1 MITPI
6 DNSFAPARSAALSEG
21 ARRLSRRVRVTT
33 LCLLVLAG
41 PTLPASAQSGPGDGG
56 IFTTTLHNGLRV
68 VVVEGRAAPVVQT
81 SVWYGFGSLQ
91 ETPGK
96 TGLAHALEHMLFR
109 GTPEISSGGLDDITA
124 RLGAQMNAE
133 TSYDYTQF
141 YFEMPAD
148 KLDVA
153 LFIEADRMEHA
164 ALRAADWAIE
174 RNAVLNEID
183 GDDSSPFYNLLSRV
197 RAAAF
202 PRQPAGRT
210 PLGSRADVARATV
223 ADIARYYREW
233 YAPNNAT
240 LVVSGAVDHAAVF
253 AKAARYFASEP
264 AKRLP
269 PKESSNPVPAPG
281 ATVEAEF
288 PFPFEILDLA
298 YSVPGDTQHGEAA
311 ISTLATLLE
320 NQRSPFYK
328 ALVESNI
335 ALAIE
340 ANADTQ
346 LKGGL
351 LNVFIVL
358 NPGRSSREAQSVF
371 QATLDSALSSG
382 LDPDL
387 VLAAKRLTM
396 AERMYSAD
404 SIDGIGDL
412 AGYTYGIVNERI
424 ADEDSR
430 LAALT
435 GEDLLAAARTYLSR
449 PTVVGHLTPNERPP
463 HGNSQKSSAEATDDF
478 SKRIPHGP
486 IVEPAWIAKAIR
498 TPTSERS
505 ALAPVEFTLSNG
517 SRVIVQTKTDRPT
530 FVLQGQIA
538 SSPAFEPPGKE
549 GIARL
554 AGGVADYGS
563 ASYPFEQ
570 RRKATD
576 EMGAFVNTGS
586 NFSATGMSADFE
598 RIVAILADGEQHPT
612 FADPWFGVERSQL
625 ANSLQSESNISG
637 VMINRAY
644 YRLLLAGD
652 DPTLRQATSQS
663 IGDISQA
670 DLLAYTQRYWRPD
683 LTTIAVAGNLSPQR
697 VRSALESAFGSW
709 QVSGAKPDPHL
720 MPMPPAASGH
730 DYIGTTANQVYIRL
744 GQPALSR
751 SNPDYN
757 TFLLLNQILGG
768 SGDFESRLW
777 QELRQKRGLVYS
789 VSSTLDSDNDRGDF
803 RIELNASPERVVE
816 AVEFVRQELQRLQDA
831 PVSQTELDEAKVRLV
846 SNALLDEASS
856 SGQAKQLMDIAS
868 NALPLNYYATM
879 NERFARITPAD
890 VQRVARE
897 YLHPSRLVEV
907 YAGPSGPWSQHAI

>member
-1 MITPI
+1 M
-6 DNSFAPARSAALSEG
+6 
-21 ARRLSRRVRVTT
+21 
-33 LCLLVLAG
+33 
-41 PTLPASAQSGPGDGG
+41 
-56 IFTTTLHNGLRV
+56 
-68 VVVEGRAAPVVQT
+68 
-81 SVWYGFGSLQ
+81 
-91 ETPGK
+91 
-96 TGLAHALEHMLFR
+96 FR

-148 KLDVA
+148 RLDVA
-153 LFIEADRMEHA
+153 LFIEADRMQHA
-164 ALRAADWAIE
+164 ALRASEWAIE
-174 RNAVLNEID
+174 RKAVLNELD
-183 GDDSSPFYNLLSRV
+183 GDASSPFFNLLARV

-202 PRQPAGRT
+202 PGQPAGRT
-210 PLGSRADVARATV
+210 PLGSRDDVARATA

-240 LVVSGAVDHAAVF
+240 LVVSGAVDHATVF
-253 AKAARYFASEP
+253 AKAARYFAAIP
-264 AKRLP
+264 AKKLP
-269 PKESSNPVPAPG
+269 PKQNSNPTPASG

-298 YSVPGDTQHGEAA
+298 YAIPGDTQHGEPA

-371 QATLDSALSSG
+371 QATLDSVLQNG
-382 LDPDL
+382 FDPDL

-396 AERMYSAD
+396 AERVFSAD
-404 SIDGIGDL
+404 SIDGMGDL
-412 AGYTYGIVNERI
+412 AGYTYGIVGERI
-424 ADEDSR
+424 ADEDAR
-430 LAALT
+430 LAAIT
-435 GEDLLAAARTYLSR
+435 GDDLVAAARTYLSR

-463 HGNSQKSSAEATDDF
+463 RGNSQKSSAEASDDF

-486 IVEPAWIAKAIR
+486 IVEPAWIAKAVR
-498 TPTSERS
+498 TPTSEHS
-505 ALAPVEFTLSNG
+505 ALAPVQFTLSNG
-517 SRVIVQTKTDRPT
+517 LRVIVQTKTDRPT
-530 FVLQGQIA
+530 FLLQGAIA

-554 AGGVADYGS
+554 AGAVADYGS
-563 ASYPFEQ
+563 ASYPFAQ

-576 EMGAFVNTGS
+576 EMGAFIDTGS
-586 NFSATGMSADFE
+586 EFSARGMSGDFE
-598 RIVAILADGEQHPT
+598 RIVAILADGEQHPSFT
-612 FADPWFGVERSQL
+612 DPWFQLERSQL

-652 DPTLRQATSQS
+652 DPTLRQATSQT
-663 IGDISQA
+663 ITDISQA
-670 DLLAYTQRYWRPD
+670 DLTAYAQHFWRPD
-683 LTTIAVAGNLSPQR
+683 LTTIAVVGNLSPQR

-709 QVSGAKPDPHL
+709 QVGGPKPDPRL
-720 MPMPPAASGH
+720 MAMPPAASGH
-730 DYIGTTANQVYIRL
+730 EYIGTAANQVFIRL

-751 SNPDYN
+751 SNSDYN
-757 TFLLLNQILGG
+757 TFLVLNQILGG

-789 VSSTLDSDNDRGDF
+789 VSSELDSDTDRGDF
-803 RIELNASPERVVE
+803 RIELSASPERVVE
-816 AVEFVRQELQRLQDA
+816 AVALVRAR
-831 PVSQTELDEAKVRLV
+831 V
-846 SNALLDEASS
+846 
-856 SGQAKQLMDIAS
+856 G
-868 NALPLNYYATM
+868 ATP
-879 NERFARITPAD
+879 ERAGLANRAR
-890 VQRVARE
+890 RGK
-897 YLHPSRLVEV
+897 
-907 YAGPSGPWSQHAI
+907 GPSGQRRSTRRSIFFRAGETAYGHRNQRSSPQLLLGVQRTLRANYAGGRPARSARVLASRAASWKSTPARRVHGRSTRYDRNDRSNHRTRPRTVRADGLRSDRGEARRGGARSSALGTDDVRRTIEDAARASQRACAKTAIAWRRRRCERWASRSCRPARR